1 MSRKQRAQRQELLL
15 AESAGARPSTA
26 RMQRIGG
33 AGLIAAAVLIAY
45 YPSIHGGFILDD
57 DVLLTTSNTIR
68 ASDGLFRFW
77 WPWNLALDKQPADYW
92 PLSNTTLWLEWR
104 LWHLDPT
111 GYHVTNLI
119 LHIIDSLLVWAVL
132 QRLHVPGAW
141 LAGLLFAVHPV
152 NVESVAWIAQRKDV
166 MAVLF
171 FLLSILFWIKSEPN
185 EELATGGTA
194 RGNATQPPSTPD
206 NINHGKG
213 VFGIWYW
220 ISILAFVLA
229 MLSKG
234 SVAILPPI
242 LLLITWW
249 RWNRIHW
256 SDLLRAGPFFVVAVV
271 LTAINLWF
279 QTHGTGDVIREVS
292 LIQRLLGAGA
302 VIWFY
307 LEKAIFP
314 LHLVFVYPQWH
325 IDPNNPL
332 WWLPD
337 IATATVTFFLLRNR
351 NSSQWKWIRPAI
363 FAWAFFCIA
372 LLPVMGFTDVGYMR
386 HSLVADHYQHIALI
400 AVVALVA
407 AAFFRLRELQLPV
420 NQQAFNGVAGLMV
433 VTFAVL
439 TWQQSSGYVDAMTL
453 YTKTVADNPESWLV
467 QHNLGFEYYKAGKL
481 DAAISHYETALRL
494 NPDCAVA
501 YRNLGNALSDLDR
514 LPEAIENYNKALY
527 IAPSDPVAHY
537 NLGMAL
543 TLSGHPD
550 QAEPHYRKAIELNPG
565 YPDANHAMGLLLASR
580 GQYQDAIDYFQQTLK
595 ADPDFVEADVNM
607 ASAYAA
613 LGNFVEAIK
622 YAETALELARSKK
635 DAKLADGIMTRLKF
649 YEQRLSNP
657 ADNPPNS
664 AAGAAKP

>member
-1 MSRKQRAQRQELLL
+1 M
-15 AESAGARPSTA
+15 
-26 RMQRIGG
+26 
-33 AGLIAAAVLIAY
+33 
-45 YPSIHGGFILDD
+45 
-57 DVLLTTSNTIR
+57 
-68 ASDGLFRFW
+68 
-77 WPWNLALDKQPADYW
+77 
-92 PLSNTTLWLEWR
+92 
-104 LWHLDPT
+104 
-111 GYHVTNLI
+111 
-119 LHIIDSLLVWAVL
+119 
-132 QRLHVPGAW
+132 
-141 LAGLLFAVHPV
+141 
-152 NVESVAWIAQRKDV
+152 
-166 MAVLF
+166 
-171 FLLSILFWIKSEPN
+171 
-185 EELATGGTA
+185 
-194 RGNATQPPSTPD
+194 
-206 NINHGKG
+206 
-213 VFGIWYW
+213 
-220 ISILAFVLA
+220 LA